1 MTEIKDWEKVSRIST
16 INDRRPARDDIPLLN
31 VGLLAGIFSTSSY
44 VMDRIRGVV
53 PSGCEFLK
61 KAIWIGCSRT

>member
-1 MTEIKDWEKVSRIST
+1 MKDKEKISRNST

-31 VGLLAGIFSTSSY
+31 VGLLAGIFSTSPY

-53 PSGCEFLK
+53 PSGCKFLK
-61 KAIWIGCSRT
+61 KATWIRSHT